1 MGGGGGGELTF
12 GKGGRNKNLVGGGG
26 WIFPG
31 GEGGSPHL
39 TSRENPALA

>member
-26 WIFPG
+26 FFQVGRGAPPILPVG
-31 GEGGSPHL
+31 KTLH
-39 TSRENPALA
+39 